1 MMATDELRKMLD
13 ERGVEW
19 LNSDGDCCD
28 SDDDYMLAEQDSRK
42 TTWSVDIAG
51 DDMTITAHEVYENDE
66 LEPWFDL
73 EFHEY
78 FAPEQAIAA
87 TLGSEFNPD
96 GLPVGLTISD
106 DSNLL
111 NWRGENYVKQSTFL
125 ELIANRDE
133 SIHNLV
139 KLLDKRQ
146 ERIKALES
154 LVRDMRNLMATPAW
168 DRGGWSTDGKCVEFD
183 TRMAELGLEVDA

>member
-1 MMATDELRKMLD
+1 MTATDELRKMLD

-66 LEPWFDL
+66 LEEWFDL

-78 FAPEQAIAA
+78 FTLKQVIAA
-87 TLGSEFNPD
+87 TLGGGECKLHECEGSFSATNR
-96 GLPVGLTISD
+96 PV
-106 DSNLL
+106 
-111 NWRGENYVKQSTFL
+111 WRCDCGAFMTQYTDATTYHKPRFCPNCGRKVK
-125 ELIANRDE
+125 R
-133 SIHNLV
+133 
-139 KLLDKRQ
+139 
-146 ERIKALES
+146 
-154 LVRDMRNLMATPAW
+154 
-168 DRGGWSTDGKCVEFD
+168 
-183 TRMAELGLEVDA
+183 